1 MLNEQDRF
9 IDYINHVENQKKQ
22 KYQADL
28 QEIDLLNASGTAL
41 RNSTRYADLKFAVED
56 QESEIES
63 RDFNAHCKTAVPVTI
78 KHYEHG
84 CIGTESCFKQKNIEK
99 LFVANLNILQKANSK
114 KPSDSQTFF
123 TTMSALK
130 NGQERIG
137 SHLEEQTCKEFVNLI
152 D

>member
-1 MLNEQDRF
+1 
-9 IDYINHVENQKKQ
+9 V
-22 KYQADL
+22 
-28 QEIDLLNASGTAL
+28 
-41 RNSTRYADLKFAVED
+41 
-56 QESEIES
+56 
-63 RDFNAHCKTAVPVTI
+63 HCKTAVPVTI

-99 LFVANLNILQKANSK
+99 LFVQNLNALSKVNAK
-114 KPSDSQTFF
+114 KPSDSQSNF

-137 SHLEEQTCKEFVNLI
+137 SHLE